1 MKEIIEL
8 IKTTPNDM
16 ELGKKV
22 RDLYN
27 QKKLVFP
34 EEIDYTA
41 EYYKKHWIDP
51 YHPLNKESFE
61 YNAENPAV

>member
-34 EEIDYTA
+34 EEIEYTD
-41 EYYKKHWIDP
+41 EYYKKQWVDP
-51 YHPLNKESFE
+51 YHPNRKDNFE
-61 YNAENPAV
+61 FEAENPAV

>member
-1 MKEIIEL
+1 
-8 IKTTPNDM
+8 M

-34 EEIDYTA
+34 EEIEYTD